1 MFQTKFSTHF
11 CGFPGIRIQKRGLQA
26 PLKNCQQ
33 ATTTSLPLLPGIK
46 RQGEE
51 LLSTRAWDRNPLG
64 SGTSSTLESRGH
76 WLAGGQARTRQREE
90 AGNPAGEAW
99 WLETR
104 AMPGAGGGG
113 GLRGHSILLQEFMGR
128 EDRVSSPSLGFQRG
142 SMAPRQKQRPLTY
155 D

>member
-33 ATTTSLPLLPGIK
+33 ATTTSSPLLPGIK

-99 WLETR
+99 WLQTR
-104 AMPGAGGGG
+104 AMPGAGWGGRFAWPQHITAG
-113 GLRGHSILLQEFMGR
+113 VHGKRRQGQL
-128 EDRVSSPSLGFQRG
+128 SLFGFSERFHGPQTE
-142 SMAPRQKQRPLTY
+142 AKAT
-155 D
+155 DV